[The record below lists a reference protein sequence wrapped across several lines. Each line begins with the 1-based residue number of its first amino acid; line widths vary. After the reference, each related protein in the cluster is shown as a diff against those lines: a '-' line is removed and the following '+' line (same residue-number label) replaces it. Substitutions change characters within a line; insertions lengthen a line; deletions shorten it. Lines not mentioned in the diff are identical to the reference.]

1 MRNTLNIFGLL
12 LLSSI
17 IFTACNNSNNTKKTE
32 KKETAVVVEKSI
44 KEKISQWKEIELK
57 ADLSELNDNEKEMIR
72 LFLQASDIIDNIFW
86 KQAFYENKDEFL
98 NNISNPDTQLYAKI
112 NYGPWDRLDGR
123 NSFMKGFDRKPLGA
137 NFYPKDIKYLPFIS
151 YQAEGKLS
159 AYTLIRRD
167 DNGDLY
173 VEPYNKA
180 YTVELND
187 ISILLRKAAE
197 LSENKSFS
205 NYLIAKADA
214 LISNKYYDSEVAWMG
229 VKDNNIDFLL
239 GPVETYEDNFLQI
252 KAAFESYILLKDSVL
267 SKKVQHYADLVD
279 EFQQCIPCDA
289 SYKKE
294 QKAIDAKFGVYNI
307 INYSGYANAGGKDIS
322 INRPYDLQVLKEYG
336 SKKLQF
342 KNVMEAKFDNIL
354 FPIANIMI
362 DSSQSKLINAD
373 IFFESNILYEIAE
386 QLGFH
391 KTLSGK
397 NIKDELKDYYTIIE
411 KTRSDIVRLF
421 LVPELYKAGQ
431 ISEDDIEKHYIT
443 YVSNLFRIVRL
454 GDAEAQAKA
463 DMIIFNFLQN
473 NKAITRSAEGM
484 YKVDATNMR
493 KFVIELTTLIHSI
506 EENGDYAK
514 AKELVTNDGFIKDEL
529 KEDLNKIQE
538 AGIPIDIR
546 FKQGASVLGL

>member
-1 MRNTLNIFGLL
+1 MRNTIKVIGLFL
-12 LLSSI
+12 ITSI
-17 IFTACNNSNNTKKTE
+17 IFTACNNTDNTKTIDV
-32 KKETAVVVEKSI
+32 KETPTVEKTI
-44 KEKISQWKEIELK
+44 KEKISQWKEIELTT
-57 ADLSELNDNEKEMIR
+57 DLSSLNDNEKEMIR
-72 LFLQASDIIDNIFW
+72 MFLQISDIVDNIFW
-86 KQAFYENKDEFL
+86 KQAFYGDKDEFL
-98 NNISNPDTQLYAKI
+98 NSISDADTQLYAKI
-112 NYGPWDRLDGR
+112 NYGPWDRLVGR
-123 NSFMKGFDRKPLGA
+123 ESFIKGYDRKPLGA
-137 NFYPKDIKYLPFIS
+137 NFYPQDIKYLPFIS
-151 YQAEGKLS
+151 YQSEGKLS
-159 AYTLIRRD
+159 AYTLIHRD

-173 VEPYNKA
+173 VEPYSKA
-180 YTVELND
+180 YTEELNE
-187 ISILLRKAAE
+187 ISVLLRKAAE
-197 LSENKSFS
+197 LTNNQSFKD
-205 NYLIAKADA
+205 YLTLKADA
-214 LISNKYYDSEVAWMG
+214 LVSNKYYDSEVAWLS
-229 VKDNNIDFLL
+229 VKDNKINFLV

-252 KAAFESYILLKDSVL
+252 KAAFESYILIKDSVL
-267 SKKVQHYADLVD
+267 SKKIQHYAELVD
-279 EFQQCIPCDA
+279 EFQQCIPCDE

-294 QKAIDAKFGVYNI
+294 QKAINAEFGVYDI
-307 INYSGYANAGGKDIS
+307 INYAGYANAGGKNIS

-354 FPIANIMI
+354 SPIANIMI
-362 DSSQSKLINAD
+362 DSSQASLINAD
-373 IFFESNILYEIAE
+373 IFFESNVLYEIAE

-397 NIKDELKDYYTIIE
+397 KIKDELKDYYTIIE

-463 DMIIFNFLQN
+463 DMIIFNFLQD
-473 NKAITRSAEGM
+473 NKAITRNAEGM
-484 YKVDATNMR
+484 YVVDVTNMN

-514 AKELVTNDGFIKDEL
+514 AKELVTNNGFIKDEL
-529 KEDLNKIQE
+529 KGDLNKIQE

>member
-1 MRNTLNIFGLL
+1 MKNTLNIFVLIL
-12 LLSSI
+12 ISSI
-17 IFTACNNSNNTKKTE
+17 IFTACNNTNTPE
-32 KKETAVVVEKSI
+32 KAQEKDTTVVIEKSI
-44 KEKISQWKEIELK
+44 KEKIAQWKEIELT

-72 LFLQASDIIDNIFW
+72 LFLQASDIIDDIFW
-86 KQAFYENKDEFL
+86 KQAFYGDKNEFL
-98 NNISNPDTQLYAKI
+98 SNISNPDTQLYAKI

-123 NSFMKGFDRKPLGA
+123 NSFIKNFDRKPLGA
-137 NFYPKDIKYLPFIS
+137 NFYPRDIKYLPFIS

-159 AYTLIRRD
+159 AYTLIRRE

-180 YTVELND
+180 YTEELNE
-187 ISILLRKAAE
+187 ISILLRKATE
-197 LSENKSFS
+197 LSDNQSFS
-205 NYLIAKADA
+205 DYLKAKADA
-214 LISNKYYDSEVAWMG
+214 LISNKYYDSEVAWRE
-229 VKDNNIDFLL
+229 VKDNKIDFLL

-252 KAAFESYILLKDSVL
+252 KAAFESYILIKDEEA
-267 SKKVQHYADLVD
+267 SKKLQYYSELVD
-279 EFQQCIPCDA
+279 EFQQCIPCDE
-289 SYKKE
+289 SYKKKH
-294 QKAIDAKFGVYNI
+294 KAIDAEFGVYNI
-307 INYSGYANAGGKDIS
+307 INYSGYANAGGKNIS
-322 INRPYDLQVLKEYG
+322 INRPYDLQVLREYG

-342 KNVMEAKFDNIL
+342 KNVMKAKFDNIL
-354 FPIANIMI
+354 SPIANIMI
-362 DSSQSKLINAD
+362 DSSQAKLINAE

-391 KTLSGK
+391 KTLSDK

-431 ISEDDIEKHYIT
+431 IPEEDIEKHYIT

-463 DMIIFNFLQN
+463 DMIIFNFLQD
-473 NKAITRSAEGM
+473 NKAITRTEDSM
-484 YKVDATNMR
+484 YEVDVANMK

-514 AKELVTNDGFIKDEL
+514 AKELVTNNGFIKDEL
-529 KEDLNKIQE
+529 KKDLNKIQE
-538 AGIPIDIR
+538 VGIPIDIR